1 MKTFL
6 LSELVR
12 RDFRGRYAGSFFGLA
27 WSFAHPLWQL
37 ALFSFV
43 FSFVLRIPLT
53 GERTEHFA
61 LFLFCGLLPWMA
73 LHEGVARGATAI
85 TDNAMLVKKLSFPS
99 ELLPLTV
106 VLTAALHLLIGLG
119 LFIPILALVGDLSP
133 GSLPWLLLALPLQ
146 LALTAGIALL
156 LAAVNVA
163 VRDTSQLLG
172 IALQAWFYL
181 TPIVY
186 PQALM
191 PERVRGWLLF
201 NPAAALVG
209 LYRQALIGGAAPEPA
224 ALAALVIAAGA
235 LLALGLFVFR
245 RARPTFADE
254 I

>member
-1 MKTFL
+1 M
-6 LSELVR
+6 R

-106 VLTAALHLLIGLG
+106 VLTGTIHMLIGLG
-119 LFIPILALVGDLSP
+119 LFITILALVGDLSP

-146 LALTAGIALL
+146 LALTAGLALL

-201 NPAAALVG
+201 NPGRRSWA
-209 LYRQALIGGAAPEPA
+209 YRRPDRGARRSQPRSPPS
-224 ALAALVIAAGA
+224 LIAAGA
-235 LLALGLFVFR
+235 LLALASRPPGPADLR
-245 RARPTFADE
+245 R
-254 I
+254 